1 MDRGKSL
8 EVLELSLE
16 HSELVPLRLLLR
28 THLRRRVQPD
38 VRTHLGMDYGAHPCV
53 YMQESRDD
61 MMSVDLALKD
71 PTHARQLVLQRVQLG
86 RVRALRARR
95 VRAVLY
101 HLPRHA

>member
-16 HSELVPLRLLLR
+16 HSELVPLRLLLCA
-28 THLRRRVQPD
+28 HLRRRAQPN
-38 VRTHLGMDYGAHPCV
+38 VRSQQDMNRGAHV
-53 YMQESRDD
+53 YVQESREV
-61 MMSVDLALKD
+61 MVSVDLALKD
-71 PTHARQLVLQRVQLG
+71 PTHARQLVLQRVELG